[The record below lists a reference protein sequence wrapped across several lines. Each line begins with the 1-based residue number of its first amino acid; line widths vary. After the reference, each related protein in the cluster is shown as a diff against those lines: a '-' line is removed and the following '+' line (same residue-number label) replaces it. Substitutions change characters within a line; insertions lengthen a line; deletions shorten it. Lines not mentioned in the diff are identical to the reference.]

1 MIVTTAHRSIAE
13 LSTLWRWCVRRVT
26 GSHLVA
32 QIVPH
37 LAFGLMSLEAKINK
51 EKKMTPKC
59 RKNAINYIGIN
70 KTLSKSSSFFVD
82 CSRFL

>member
-51 EKKMTPKC
+51 EKK
-59 RKNAINYIGIN
+59 
-70 KTLSKSSSFFVD
+70 
-82 CSRFL
+82 